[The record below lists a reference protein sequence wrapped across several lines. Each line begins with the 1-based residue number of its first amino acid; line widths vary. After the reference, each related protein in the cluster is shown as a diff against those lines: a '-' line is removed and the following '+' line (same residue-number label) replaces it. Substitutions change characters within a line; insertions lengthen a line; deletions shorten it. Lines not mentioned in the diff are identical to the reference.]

1 MRVKVENYLIR
12 FVCGR
17 TGHDIVHI
25 ADVTVVGS
33 EERVEE
39 DVRKDLHD
47 ALDHFIDCVNEKWD
61 DLMVDQQKQEEKTVL
76 TNRPLPKS

>member
-1 MRVKVENYLIR
+1 M
-12 FVCGR
+12 
-17 TGHDIVHI
+17 
-25 ADVTVVGS
+25 VGN

-61 DLMVDQQKQEEKTVL
+61 DLMSTRDGLEDPVEKTEAGQ
-76 TNRPLPKS
+76 

>member
-1 MRVKVENYLIR
+1 MRTKVENYLIR

-17 TGHDIVHI
+17 TGLDIVHI
-25 ADVTVVGS
+25 ADVTVVGN

-61 DLMVDQQKQEEKTVL
+61 DLMSKGDGLEDPVVEK
-76 TNRPLPKS
+76 KG